1 LAYVSGTIT
10 ADEVAQW
17 GAFTVPTGDDLDA
30 LTLVIQATE
39 AHVERFYVTNDDYS
53 STVELAIIMQASRLW
68 KRRQSIDGVAAV
80 GDFGPIRVTRIDS
93 DISML
98 LEPVWAFG

>member
-1 LAYVSGTIT
+1 MAYVSGTIT
-10 ADEVAQW
+10 PDEVAQW

-30 LTLVIQATE
+30 LTLVIEATE
-39 AHVERFYVTNDDYS
+39 AHVERFYVTTDDYS
-53 STVELAIIMQASRLW
+53 STVELAVFMQASRLW